1 MFRNTGEEVPMLV
14 GNIVAITAG
23 AAISLGVSL
32 VTRGAMT
39 RDMEDREWELT
50 RWGLGS
56 RNECSRSFT
65 ITYKAFNQE
74 KALLG
79 DCKCL
84 SNVCLKL

>member
-1 MFRNTGEEVPMLV
+1 MLV

-32 VTRGAMT
+32 VTRVAMT

-56 RNECSRSFT
+56 RNECSRSLKFHT
-65 ITYKAFNQE
+65 I
-74 KALLG
+74 
-79 DCKCL
+79 
-84 SNVCLKL
+84 